1 MYVVHAVRCYTCNYL
16 NSVII
21 RWKIMCA
28 LLELSY
34 KIAIIFS
41 FNHNYFTTDQIN
53 FGFRLENVLKTYTE
67 S

>member
-1 MYVVHAVRCYTCNYL
+1 
-16 NSVII
+16 
-21 RWKIMCA
+21 MCA